1 MRLPCLR
8 LQNVYRAP
16 AEGVCVCVGGGG
28 GKGVP
33 PDTSYRDGDRDDRMR
48 EKLKTEKNP

>member
-1 MRLPCLR
+1 MFIERPPKG
-8 LQNVYRAP
+8 Y
-16 AEGVCVCVGGGG
+16 VCVWGGG

-33 PDTSYRDGDRDDRMR
+33 PDSSDRDGDRDDRMR